1 MTDIGDHTIVND
13 DSSFANE
20 CIGTTRHS
28 ADGEPV
34 RQGQR
39 HSALHL
45 GTRKQSKVYAVFCV
59 LMICVRPGFI
69 HPFGYTV

>member
-13 DSSFANE
+13 HSSFANE

-28 ADGEPV
+28 ADGESV
-34 RQGQR
+34 RQCQH

-45 GTRKQSKVYAVFCV
+45 ATSKQSRHYAVFCV
-59 LMICVRPGFI
+59 LMLCVRPGFI